1 MNNADENRLTM
12 VTTTTG
18 VILKYKDVWED
29 HAAFARGFAALG
41 AEQETIEEQALIAA
55 GASGAAKAKQL
66 ALQALGRAG
75 EEIIGAVL
83 SYAAENALPE
93 LAAKVDFAPTAFLAG
108 KARAVVTRANGVH
121 GAATAVLTE
130 LADRGITAAKLAAFK
145 KKIDAF
151 DGIKTSP
158 RAAIVQRKAANLLL
172 PKLVRTAVN
181 ILNDQ
186 LDGLLVQF
194 KDTHPNFYEEY
205 FAARAIVDTRRTPL
219 HLDKK
224 HSAFNQP
231 NPTPTPTPT
240 PA

>member
-1 MNNADENRLTM
+1 
-12 VTTTTG
+12 V
-18 VILKYKDVWED
+18 V
-29 HAAFARGFAALG
+29 AA
-41 AEQETIEEQALIAA
+41 
-55 GASGAAKAKQL
+55 
-66 ALQALGRAG
+66 
-75 EEIIGAVL
+75 
-83 SYAAENALPE
+83 
-93 LAAKVDFAPTAFLAG
+93 
-108 KARAVVTRANGVH
+108 ARAL
-121 GAATAVLTE
+121 LTE

-172 PKLVRTAVN
+172 PKLVCTAVN

-194 KDTHPNFYEEY
+194 KDTNPNFYEEY
-205 FAARAIVDTRRTPL
+205 FAARAIVDTRSTPA

-224 HSAFNQP
+224 NSAFNQP